1 MKNSSP
7 TLLLRHKYNCPY
19 CETMLK
25 KGDNIL
31 APQKQRHYLEEIENY
46 ALIREARAL
55 VICNKDRVLDPRD
68 CLDILYAIDQNKTI
82 ILLCSPTFSKKT
94 SLFAQDIIIAKLNKI
109 LLLDISILDK
119 NDYAQIINNIGPDGI
134 NYTLTKHQKTLIRS
148 MHKSLFRS
156 LEGVRP

>member
-1 MKNSSP
+1 
-7 TLLLRHKYNCPY
+7 
-19 CETMLK
+19 MLK

-31 APQKQRHYLEEIENY
+31 ALQKQGHYLYEIENY
-46 ALIREARAL
+46 TLIREAGAL
-55 VICNKDRVLDPRD
+55 VTCNRGRVLGPQD

-82 ILLCSPTFSKKT
+82 ILLCNPAFSKKV

-119 NDYAQIINNIGPDGI
+119 SDYEQIINNIDSAGV
-134 NYTLTKHQKTLIRS
+134 NYTLTKHQRTLIRS

-156 LEGVRP
+156 LEGVKS